1 MALVQTEEI
10 ARRLTAAAPDV
21 DVEIVKFET
30 TGDSDQT
37 SKLLQHGGKGG
48 AFVAQIRKAVI
59 SGELQAAMHSL
70 KDMPG
75 NEDTPGLVIG
85 ATLSRDPPGDV
96 LVLRS
101 GILIDDLRRSRG
113 KGFKIGTNAVRR
125 AAYAR
130 RLFPQIEVIH
140 YRGAAD
146 TRVRKLDHLEMQRL
160 PGGGEVGPADALI
173 MARSG
178 LERVGLAGRIA
189 YEFSVQ
195 EMLPAVGQGIVAV
208 ECAANDWQTRRLL
221 SGIDNPAAH
230 RSADAEREVLWV
242 LNGHCNS
249 PIAGFSTIQGA
260 RMTLTASVLD
270 ETGGLFIEASRAG
283 RVDIRRQQRAGAS
296 GKADDLCVGD
306 FSAHALDNAAGRLDR
321 PALEFARRQHTGPG
335 VENLQHVGAG
345 LELSQQIL
353 DRVFDQHVDDL
364 RERLGMTVGHHPRRR
379 LIRRALSGHHIGRN
393 RPRRSAETDQSNFR
407 IEFA

>member
-1 MALVQTEEI
+1 MAAIRIRIGTRKSVMALAQTEEI
-10 ARRLTAAAPDV
+10 ARRLTAAVPDL

-30 TGDSDQT
+30 SGDSDQT

-48 AFVAQIRKAVI
+48 AFVAEIRKAVV
-59 SGELQAAMHSL
+59 SGQLQAAMHSL

-96 LVLRS
+96 LVLRPGVS
-101 GILIDDLRRSRG
+101 IEDFRRSRG

-130 RLFPQIEVIH
+130 RLFPQVEVIH

-146 TRVRKLDHLEMQRL
+146 TRVRKLDQKEMQRL

-173 MARSG
+173 MARAG
-178 LERVGLAGRIA
+178 LERTGLANRIA
-189 YEFSVQ
+189 YEFSIR

-208 ECAANDWQTRRLL
+208 ECAAQDWQTRRIL
-221 SGIDNPAAH
+221 SRIDDAAAH

-249 PIAGFSTIQGA
+249 PIAGFSTMQGTQ
-260 RMTLTASVLD
+260 MSLTASVLD
-270 ETGGLFIEASRAG
+270 EAGGLFIEASR
-283 RVDIRRQQRAGAS
+283 S
-296 GKADDLCVGD
+296 GPA
-306 FSAHALDNAAGRLDR
+306 DR
-321 PALEFARRQHTGPG
+321 PRELGRA
-335 VENLQHVGAG
+335 VG
-345 LELSQQIL
+345 LELLNKGAAAII
-353 DRVFDQHVDDL
+353 
-364 RERLGMTVGHHPRRR
+364 ER
-379 LIRRALSGHHIGRN
+379 S
-393 RPRRSAETDQSNFR
+393 RPG
-407 IEFA
+407 